1 MRIAF
6 LLLTVILILGV
17 VVACNSRQAQIAQFP
32 AVVPNQTPQPPV
44 QNPSAQN
51 PPVQNPSVQNPA
63 DKARRINVEDL
74 HDLWEKGKVLI
85 IDTRSEPA
93 YKQDH
98 IKGAILIPAGDVGNR
113 IDELPRDKMIVTYCT

>member
-1 MRIAF
+1 MRIAL
-6 LLLTVILILGV
+6 LLLTAILTLGV
-17 VVACNSRQAQIAQFP
+17 VVACNSKQAQITQLP
-32 AVVPNQTPQPPV
+32 AVAQNQSPQ
-44 QNPSAQN
+44 PSAQN
-51 PPVQNPSVQNPA
+51 PPVQNPPVQNPA

>member
-1 MRIAF
+1 MRIA
-6 LLLTVILILGV
+6 LLLSTAILTMGLI
-17 VVACNSRQAQIAQFP
+17 VACNSRQAQITQFQ
-32 AVVPNQTPQPPV
+32 AAVPNQSPQPSV
-44 QNPSAQN
+44 AQN
-51 PPVQNPSVQNPA
+51 PA
-63 DKARRINVEDL
+63 EKARRINAEDL

-98 IKGAILIPAGDVGNR
+98 IKGAILIPAGDVGNH

>member
-1 MRIAF
+1 MGTYSMRIAF
-6 LLLTVILILGV
+6 LFLTAILTLGV
-17 VVACNSRQAQIAQFP
+17 VVTCNSKQARITQLP
-32 AVVPNQTPQPPV
+32 ALV
-44 QNPSAQN
+44 QNQSPQPSAQT
-51 PPVQNPSVQNPA
+51 PPVQNPA
-63 DKARRINVEDL
+63 DKARRINAEDL

-93 YKQDH
+93 YKQDN

>member
-6 LLLTVILILGV
+6 LLLTVILTLGV

-32 AVVPNQTPQPPV
+32 AVVPNQTPQPP
-44 QNPSAQN
+44 
-51 PPVQNPSVQNPA
+51 VQNPA